1 MDLQIPAAA
10 RPGLC
15 FHTRGILYLMFST
28 LRSRASARGRRTD
41 PWVMGVSGTFMTV
54 FVLSALIAPGPVGT
68 VVDAAFG
75 WSVRWFGAYWQLLM
89 LATFAVITVLAFSRY
104 GRVRMGGSQ
113 PPEFNRFTW
122 VAMIVTTLLAAG
134 GVFWAAAEPIAHYAS
149 PPPQYADR
157 AGGPDDAAIAMAQS
171 FAHWGFIGW
180 AIGGSLATLVMMRG
194 VQKGMPL
201 RPRTLL
207 WPVMGERVRTHW
219 IGSVVDISCVLAV
232 VAGTVGPIG
241 FLGLQISYICG
252 ELFGL
257 PDTYT
262 VQVVIILGLTLVA
275 AVSVLSGV
283 HKGIQLL
290 SRANVWMALL
300 LIAAVVGMAS
310 LPFVADLYLRASI
323 VHVQEFLP
331 MSLYTGDEQWLGYWT
346 LFFFGWFLGFGP
358 MMAIF
363 FARVSR
369 GRTVR
374 DIYVGATVLP
384 TVATTLWFTALG
396 GTGIWLEQR
405 DPGAITAP
413 YAEDG
418 LPAAALSILEALPL
432 TAVLGVLTVLVALIF
447 LASTLDSMSY
457 AISVSSMREGEPSGL
472 VRAFWCV
479 GMGLAAVA
487 LLLVGDGGIQA
498 LQSFIVVTAVPVG
511 LIMLPTLWTTH
522 PLLRE
527 MAIEQGIVA
536 SPPLER
542 ERARDAES
550 ATRAPEPVG

>member
-1 MDLQIPAAA
+1 
-10 RPGLC
+10 
-15 FHTRGILYLMFST
+15 
-28 LRSRASARGRRTD
+28 
-41 PWVMGVSGTFMTV
+41 MGVSGVFMTV
-54 FVLSALIAPGPVGT
+54 FVAAALVSPGAVGSA
-68 VVDAAFG
+68 VDTAFT
-75 WSVRWFGAYWQLLM
+75 WSARWFGAYWQLLM
-89 LATFAVITVLAFSRY
+89 LATFVIITILAFSRY
-104 GRVRMGGSQ
+104 GRVRMGGSGK
-113 PPEFNRFTW
+113 PEFNRFTW
-122 VAMIVTTLLAAG
+122 VAMITTTLLAAG
-134 GVFWAAAEPIAHYAS
+134 GVFWAAAEPIAHYSS

-157 AGGPDDAAIAMAQS
+157 VDGGAEGAAYAMAQS
-171 FAHWGFIGW
+171 FVHWGFIGW
-180 AIGGSLATLVMMRG
+180 AVGGALATLVMMRG
-194 VQKGMPL
+194 VEKGMPL

-219 IGSVVDISCVLAV
+219 IGTVVDISCVLAV

-241 FLGLQISYICG
+241 FLGLQISYICSK
-252 ELFGL
+252 LFGL
-257 PDTYT
+257 PDTYA
-262 VQVVIILGLTLVA
+262 VQVLIILGLTVVS
-275 AVSVLSGV
+275 AVSVLSGI

-290 SRANVWMALL
+290 SRANVWVALA
-300 LIAAVVGMAS
+300 LILAVLGMGS
-310 LPFVADLYLRASI
+310 LPFVADLYIQANV
-323 VHVQEFLP
+323 VHAQEFLP
-331 MSLYTGDEQWLGYWT
+331 MALYTGDEQWLGYWT

-363 FARVSR
+363 FARISR

-384 TVATTLWFTALG
+384 TVVTTVWFTALG
-396 GTGIWLEQR
+396 GTGIWLEQQE
-405 DPGAITAP
+405 PGVITGP

-418 LPAAALSILEALPL
+418 LPAAALAILDALPL

-457 AISVSSMREGEPSGL
+457 AISVSSMHEGEPSGL

-527 MAIEQGIVA
+527 MAIEQGIVVPA
-536 SPPLER
+536 
-542 ERARDAES
+542 RAPSSDEDGVDAES
-550 ATRAPEPVG
+550 GVDAEGAGDDGAGTRAPRTEARVG

>member
-1 MDLQIPAAA
+1 
-10 RPGLC
+10 
-15 FHTRGILYLMFST
+15 
-28 LRSRASARGRRTD
+28 
-41 PWVMGVSGTFMTV
+41 MGVTGVFMIV
-54 FVLSALIAPGPVGT
+54 FVLASLAAPAKVGALVDTAFTWSA
-68 VVDAAFG
+68 
-75 WSVRWFGAYWQLLM
+75 RWFGAYWQLLM
-89 LATFAVITVLAFSRY
+89 LATFVVITILAFSRY
-104 GRVRMGGSQ
+104 GRVRMGGSAA
-113 PPEFNRFTW
+113 PEFGRFSW
-122 VAMIVTTLLAAG
+122 VAMITTTLLAAG

-149 PPPQYADR
+149 TPPQYADQ
-157 AGGPDDAAIAMAQS
+157 AGGSGNAAIAMAQS
-171 FAHWGFIGW
+171 FVHWGFIGW
-180 AIGGSLATLVMMRG
+180 AVGGSLATLIMMRG
-194 VQKGMPL
+194 VEKGMPL

-207 WPVMGERVRTHW
+207 WPIMGERVRTHW
-219 IGSVVDISCVLAV
+219 IGTVADISCVLAV

-241 FLGLQISYICG
+241 FLGLQISYISS

-257 PDTYT
+257 PDTYA
-262 VQVVIILGLTLVA
+262 VQATIILGLTVVA
-275 AVSVLSGV
+275 AVSVLSGI

-290 SRANVWMALL
+290 SRANVWVALL

-323 VHVQEFLP
+323 VHAQEFLP
-331 MSLYTGDEQWLGYWT
+331 MALYTGDDQWLGYWT

-363 FARVSR
+363 FARISR

-384 TVATTLWFTALG
+384 TVVTTVWFTALG
-396 GTGIWLEQR
+396 GTGIWLEKR
-405 DPGAITAP
+405 DPGAITGP

-418 LPAAALSILEALPL
+418 LPAAALAILESLPMS
-432 TAVLGVLTVLVALIF
+432 AVLGVLTVMVALIF

-457 AISVSSMREGEPSGL
+457 AISVSSMHEGEPSGL

-511 LIMLPTLWTTH
+511 LIMLPSLWTTH
-522 PLLRE
+522 PLLRD
-527 MAIEQGIVA
+527 MAVEQGIIT
-536 SPPLER
+536 P
-542 ERARDAES
+542 ARSSDED
-550 ATRAPEPVG
+550 RAPRVEEPVG